1 MDYIIA
7 IDGPSGVGKSTIA
20 KKLSKI
26 LKINYIDTGAMYRAI
41 AYKVISNNISLDD
54 HDKIKKILED
64 TDFTYKS
71 NYLYVDGVK
80 LGKEIRTDEI
90 SKGASLVSSYD
101 YVRNHLVSLQRKIG
115 MEGSCVL
122 DGRDVGTVIFPNAD
136 FKFYLTASSKERAKR
151 RFLQSERKKGLNL
164 EQVRESIE
172 KRDFDDMNRSASP
185 LKKAKDAIEIDSTNK
200 TLKETILEFLSYI
213 RGENNELR
221 LRRMIRIIKIS
232 MVYQI
237 LVVPIA
243 LLVTSIING
252 AFYELSTNRILS
264 FFALFAAIG
273 SAYLLI
279 GTQMQYKNLLELN
292 KKSKQ

>member
-101 YVRNHLVSLQRKIG
+101 LVSLQRKIG

-213 RGENNELR
+213 RGENN
-221 LRRMIRIIKIS
+221 
-232 MVYQI
+232 V
-237 LVVPIA
+237 
-243 LLVTSIING
+243 
-252 AFYELSTNRILS
+252 
-264 FFALFAAIG
+264 
-273 SAYLLI
+273 
-279 GTQMQYKNLLELN
+279 
-292 KKSKQ
+292 

>member
-26 LKINYIDTGAMYRAI
+26 LKINYIYRAI

-213 RGENNELR
+213 RGENN
-221 LRRMIRIIKIS
+221 
-232 MVYQI
+232 V
-237 LVVPIA
+237 
-243 LLVTSIING
+243 
-252 AFYELSTNRILS
+252 
-264 FFALFAAIG
+264 
-273 SAYLLI
+273 
-279 GTQMQYKNLLELN
+279 
-292 KKSKQ
+292 

>member
-1 MDYIIA
+1 MKEIKHFTMSVMIACIIFSLYLTRG
-7 IDGPSGVGKSTIA
+7 IPYLTDELIVLI
-20 KKLSKI
+20 I
-26 LKINYIDTGAMYRAI
+26 IC
-41 AYKVISNNISLDD
+41 ISL
-54 HDKIKKILED
+54 ILP
-64 TDFTYKS
+64 
-71 NYLYVDGVK
+71 
-80 LGKEIRTDEI
+80 
-90 SKGASLVSSYD
+90 
-101 YVRNHLVSLQRKIG
+101 
-115 MEGSCVL
+115 VL
-122 DGRDVGTVIFPNAD
+122 ACI
-136 FKFYLTASSKERAKR
+136 
-151 RFLQSERKKGLNL
+151 
-164 EQVRESIE
+164 
-172 KRDFDDMNRSASP
+172 MN
-185 LKKAKDAIEIDSTNK
+185 
-200 TLKETILEFLSYI
+200 I

-243 LLVTSIING
+243 LLVNSIING

>member
-1 MDYIIA
+1 MKEIKHFTMSVMFACIIFSLFLTRG
-7 IDGPSGVGKSTIA
+7 IPYLTDELIVLI
-20 KKLSKI
+20 I
-26 LKINYIDTGAMYRAI
+26 IC
-41 AYKVISNNISLDD
+41 ISLF
-54 HDKIKKILED
+54 LP
-64 TDFTYKS
+64 
-71 NYLYVDGVK
+71 
-80 LGKEIRTDEI
+80 
-90 SKGASLVSSYD
+90 
-101 YVRNHLVSLQRKIG
+101 
-115 MEGSCVL
+115 VL
-122 DGRDVGTVIFPNAD
+122 ACI
-136 FKFYLTASSKERAKR
+136 
-151 RFLQSERKKGLNL
+151 
-164 EQVRESIE
+164 
-172 KRDFDDMNRSASP
+172 
-185 LKKAKDAIEIDSTNK
+185 TN
-200 TLKETILEFLSYI
+200 I

-243 LLVTSIING
+243 LLVNSIING

>member
-1 MDYIIA
+1 MKEIKHFTMSVMFACIIFSLFLTRG
-7 IDGPSGVGKSTIA
+7 IPYLTDELIVLI
-20 KKLSKI
+20 I
-26 LKINYIDTGAMYRAI
+26 IC
-41 AYKVISNNISLDD
+41 ISLF
-54 HDKIKKILED
+54 LP
-64 TDFTYKS
+64 
-71 NYLYVDGVK
+71 
-80 LGKEIRTDEI
+80 
-90 SKGASLVSSYD
+90 
-101 YVRNHLVSLQRKIG
+101 
-115 MEGSCVL
+115 VL
-122 DGRDVGTVIFPNAD
+122 ACI
-136 FKFYLTASSKERAKR
+136 
-151 RFLQSERKKGLNL
+151 
-164 EQVRESIE
+164 
-172 KRDFDDMNRSASP
+172 MN
-185 LKKAKDAIEIDSTNK
+185 
-200 TLKETILEFLSYI
+200 I

-243 LLVTSIING
+243 LLVNSIING

>member
-1 MDYIIA
+1 MKEIKHFTMSVMFACIIFSLFLTRG
-7 IDGPSGVGKSTIA
+7 IPYLTDELIVLI
-20 KKLSKI
+20 I
-26 LKINYIDTGAMYRAI
+26 IC
-41 AYKVISNNISLDD
+41 ISLF
-54 HDKIKKILED
+54 LP
-64 TDFTYKS
+64 
-71 NYLYVDGVK
+71 
-80 LGKEIRTDEI
+80 
-90 SKGASLVSSYD
+90 
-101 YVRNHLVSLQRKIG
+101 
-115 MEGSCVL
+115 VL
-122 DGRDVGTVIFPNAD
+122 ACI
-136 FKFYLTASSKERAKR
+136 
-151 RFLQSERKKGLNL
+151 
-164 EQVRESIE
+164 
-172 KRDFDDMNRSASP
+172 MN
-185 LKKAKDAIEIDSTNK
+185 
-200 TLKETILEFLSYI
+200 I

-243 LLVTSIING
+243 LPVNSIING

>member
-1 MDYIIA
+1 MKEIKHFTMSVMFACIIFSLFLTRG
-7 IDGPSGVGKSTIA
+7 IPYFTDELIVLI
-20 KKLSKI
+20 I
-26 LKINYIDTGAMYRAI
+26 IC
-41 AYKVISNNISLDD
+41 ISLF
-54 HDKIKKILED
+54 LP
-64 TDFTYKS
+64 
-71 NYLYVDGVK
+71 
-80 LGKEIRTDEI
+80 
-90 SKGASLVSSYD
+90 
-101 YVRNHLVSLQRKIG
+101 
-115 MEGSCVL
+115 VL
-122 DGRDVGTVIFPNAD
+122 ACI
-136 FKFYLTASSKERAKR
+136 
-151 RFLQSERKKGLNL
+151 
-164 EQVRESIE
+164 
-172 KRDFDDMNRSASP
+172 MN
-185 LKKAKDAIEIDSTNK
+185 
-200 TLKETILEFLSYI
+200 I

-264 FFALFAAIG
+264 FFALFAAIS

>member
-1 MDYIIA
+1 MKGIKHFTMSVMIACIIFSLFLTRG
-7 IDGPSGVGKSTIA
+7 IPYFTDELIVLI
-20 KKLSKI
+20 I
-26 LKINYIDTGAMYRAI
+26 IC
-41 AYKVISNNISLDD
+41 ISLF
-54 HDKIKKILED
+54 LP
-64 TDFTYKS
+64 
-71 NYLYVDGVK
+71 
-80 LGKEIRTDEI
+80 
-90 SKGASLVSSYD
+90 
-101 YVRNHLVSLQRKIG
+101 
-115 MEGSCVL
+115 VL
-122 DGRDVGTVIFPNAD
+122 ACIIN
-136 FKFYLTASSKERAKR
+136 
-151 RFLQSERKKGLNL
+151 
-164 EQVRESIE
+164 
-172 KRDFDDMNRSASP
+172 
-185 LKKAKDAIEIDSTNK
+185 
-200 TLKETILEFLSYI
+200 I

>member
-1 MDYIIA
+1 MKEIKHFTLSVMFACIIFSLFLTRG
-7 IDGPSGVGKSTIA
+7 IPYFTDELIVLI
-20 KKLSKI
+20 I
-26 LKINYIDTGAMYRAI
+26 IC
-41 AYKVISNNISLDD
+41 ISLF
-54 HDKIKKILED
+54 LP
-64 TDFTYKS
+64 
-71 NYLYVDGVK
+71 
-80 LGKEIRTDEI
+80 
-90 SKGASLVSSYD
+90 
-101 YVRNHLVSLQRKIG
+101 
-115 MEGSCVL
+115 VL
-122 DGRDVGTVIFPNAD
+122 ACI
-136 FKFYLTASSKERAKR
+136 
-151 RFLQSERKKGLNL
+151 
-164 EQVRESIE
+164 
-172 KRDFDDMNRSASP
+172 MN
-185 LKKAKDAIEIDSTNK
+185 
-200 TLKETILEFLSYI
+200 I

-264 FFALFAAIG
+264 FFALFAAIS

>member
-1 MDYIIA
+1 MKEIKHFTMSVMFACIIFSLFLTRG
-7 IDGPSGVGKSTIA
+7 IPYFTDELIVLI
-20 KKLSKI
+20 I
-26 LKINYIDTGAMYRAI
+26 IC
-41 AYKVISNNISLDD
+41 ISL
-54 HDKIKKILED
+54 ILP
-64 TDFTYKS
+64 
-71 NYLYVDGVK
+71 
-80 LGKEIRTDEI
+80 
-90 SKGASLVSSYD
+90 
-101 YVRNHLVSLQRKIG
+101 
-115 MEGSCVL
+115 VL
-122 DGRDVGTVIFPNAD
+122 ACIIN
-136 FKFYLTASSKERAKR
+136 
-151 RFLQSERKKGLNL
+151 
-164 EQVRESIE
+164 
-172 KRDFDDMNRSASP
+172 
-185 LKKAKDAIEIDSTNK
+185 
-200 TLKETILEFLSYI
+200 I

-243 LLVTSIING
+243 LLVNSIING

>member
-1 MDYIIA
+1 MKEIKYFTLSVMFACIIFSLFLTRG
-7 IDGPSGVGKSTIA
+7 IPYFTDELIVLI
-20 KKLSKI
+20 I
-26 LKINYIDTGAMYRAI
+26 IC
-41 AYKVISNNISLDD
+41 ISLF
-54 HDKIKKILED
+54 LP
-64 TDFTYKS
+64 
-71 NYLYVDGVK
+71 
-80 LGKEIRTDEI
+80 
-90 SKGASLVSSYD
+90 
-101 YVRNHLVSLQRKIG
+101 
-115 MEGSCVL
+115 VL
-122 DGRDVGTVIFPNAD
+122 ACI
-136 FKFYLTASSKERAKR
+136 
-151 RFLQSERKKGLNL
+151 
-164 EQVRESIE
+164 
-172 KRDFDDMNRSASP
+172 MN
-185 LKKAKDAIEIDSTNK
+185 
-200 TLKETILEFLSYI
+200 I

-264 FFALFAAIG
+264 FFALFAAIS